1 VADVLILADTIRS
14 PEMRHEVPV
23 AVPDPFLYVERNGD
37 RHVVITPFEVARV
50 EGHNGLQ
57 PHPYE
62 RFGWDELVAQGL
74 PLEEVELQTYIR
86 ACKELGVR
94 NAVVPATFPVELADR
109 LRAEGIEL
117 NPDRDAFVQRRRK
130 KTQSELDGIRRA
142 QRGAEAALDAAR
154 ELMRSA
160 EPQGDSLVA
169 DGEPLTAERIKSAM
183 RQAYGDHD
191 LLSDEFIVAPGGQG
205 AMGHEM
211 GHGPIEPGQPVV
223 IDQWPKDPVS
233 SCYTDMTR
241 TYVVGEPSEEIQT
254 YHRLVHEALQ
264 RSLEMVKPGVAG
276 RDVFVMVSEL
286 FHEAG
291 YPTGHHKDP
300 GEVLEDGFFHGLGHG
315 VGLEVHEQP
324 WLSRYPGELVEG
336 DVITLEPGL
345 YRSGYGGVR
354 LEDIVVVTSDGAELL
369 THYPYDLQP

>member
-1 VADVLILADTIRS
+1 MADVLILADTIRS

-23 AVPDPFLYVERNGD
+23 AVPDPFLYVERDGD
-37 RHVVITPFEVARV
+37 RHVVITPFEVERV
-50 EGHNGLQ
+50 QGRDGLKPQ
-57 PHPYE
+57 PYE
-62 RFGWDELVAQGL
+62 RFGWDDLVAQGI
-74 PLEEVELQTYIR
+74 PLEEVELLTWVR
-86 ACKELGVR
+86 ACKELGVES
-94 NAVVPATFPVELADR
+94 AVVPPTFPLELADR

-117 NPDRDAFVQRRRK
+117 RPDREVFVQRRRR
-130 KTQSELDGIRRA
+130 KTPAELDGIRRA

-154 ELMRSA
+154 ALMRSA
-160 EPQGDSLVA
+160 DAQGDALVA
-169 DGEPLTAERIKSAM
+169 DGEPLTVDRIKAVM
-183 RQAYGDHD
+183 RQAYSEHD
-191 LLSDEFIVAPGGQG
+191 LLSDEFIVAPGAQG

-211 GHGPIEPGQPVV
+211 GHGPIAPGQPVV
-223 IDQWPKDPVS
+223 IDQWPKDPIS

-241 TYVVGEPSEEIQT
+241 TYVVGGPSEEIQT

-264 RSLEMVKPGVAG
+264 RSVEMIKPGVAG

-291 YPTGHHKDP
+291 YPTGHHKQP

-336 DVITLEPGL
+336 DVVTIEPGL

-354 LEDIVVVTSDGAELL
+354 LEDIALVTSDGAEVL
-369 THYPYDLQP
+369 TQYSYDLAP

>member
-1 VADVLILADTIRS
+1 MADVLIHADTLRS

-23 AVPDPFLYVERNGD
+23 SVPDPFLYLERNGD
-37 RHVVITPFEVARV
+37 RHVVITPFEVERIQA
-50 EGHNGLQ
+50 HDGLQ

-62 RFGWDELVAQGL
+62 RFGWDELVAQGM
-74 PLEEVELQTYIR
+74 PLEEVELQTYLR

-94 NAVVPATFPVELADR
+94 SAVVPPSFPLELADR

-117 NPDRDAFVQRRRK
+117 TPNRDVFVQRRRK
-130 KTQSELDGIRRA
+130 KTPPELDGIRRA

-154 ELMRSA
+154 DLLRRA
-160 EPQGDSLVA
+160 EAQGESVVV
-169 DGEPLTAERIKSAM
+169 DGEPLTVERIKAAM
-183 RQAYGDHD
+183 RQAYSDHD
-191 LLSDEFIVAPGGQG
+191 LLSDEFIVAPGAQG

-211 GHGPIEPGQPVV
+211 GHGAVAAGQPVV
-223 IDQWPKDPVS
+223 IDQWPKDPRS

-241 TYVVGEPSEEIQT
+241 TYVVGPVPEEVQT
-254 YHRLVHEALQ
+254 FHRLVHEALQ

-276 RDVFVMVSEL
+276 RDIYIAVCEL
-286 FHEAG
+286 FHDAG
-291 YPTGHHKDP
+291 FPTGHHKQP

-345 YRSGYGGVR
+345 YRQGFGGCR
-354 LEDIVVVTSDGAELL
+354 LEDIVLVTSDGAELL
-369 THYPYDLQP
+369 TQYPYDLEP

>member
-1 VADVLILADTIRS
+1 MLGTISSAVADVLICADTIRS

-23 AVPDPFLYVERNGD
+23 SVPDRFLYVERNGD
-37 RHVVITPFEVARV
+37 RHVVITPFEVERV
-50 EGHNGLQ
+50 QGHDGLK
-57 PHPYE
+57 PHPLE
-62 RFGWDELVAQGL
+62 HFGWDELVAQGI
-74 PLEEVELQTYIR
+74 PLEEVELQTFVR
-86 ACKELGVR
+86 ACKELGVES
-94 NAVVPATFPVELADR
+94 AVVPPTFPVELADR

-117 NPDRDAFVQRRRK
+117 KPDREAFVQRRRR
-130 KTQSELDGIRRA
+130 KTQAELDGIRRA

-154 ELMRSA
+154 ELLRS
-160 EPQGDSLVA
+160 G
-169 DGEPLTAERIKSAM
+169 GPLTVEQIKSAM
-183 RQAYGDHD
+183 RQAYSDHD

-264 RSLEMVKPGVAG
+264 RSLEMIKPGVAG
-276 RDVFVMVSEL
+276 RDLFVMVSEL

-291 YPTGHHKDP
+291 YPTGHHKQP

-336 DVITLEPGL
+336 DVVTLEPGL

-354 LEDIVVVTSDGAELL
+354 LEDIVVVTSDGAELI
-369 THYPYDLQP
+369 TDYPYDLQP

>member
-1 VADVLILADTIRS
+1 MLGTISSAVADVLICADTIRS

-23 AVPDPFLYVERNGD
+23 SVPDRFLYVERNGD
-37 RHVVITPFEVARV
+37 RHVVITPFEVERV
-50 EGHNGLQ
+50 QGHNGLK
-57 PHPYE
+57 PHPLE
-62 RFGWDELVAQGL
+62 HFGWDELVAQGI
-74 PLEEVELQTYIR
+74 PLEEVELQTFVR
-86 ACKELGVR
+86 ACKELGVES
-94 NAVVPATFPVELADR
+94 AVVPPTFPVELADR

-117 NPDRDAFVQRRRK
+117 KPDREAFVQRRRR
-130 KTQSELDGIRRA
+130 KTQAELDGIRRA

-154 ELMRSA
+154 ELLRS
-160 EPQGDSLVA
+160 G
-169 DGEPLTAERIKSAM
+169 GPLTVEQIKSAM
-183 RQAYGDHD
+183 RQAYGEHD

-264 RSLEMVKPGVAG
+264 RSLEMIKPGVAG
-276 RDVFVMVSEL
+276 RDLFVMVSEL

-291 YPTGHHKDP
+291 YPTGHHKQP

-336 DVITLEPGL
+336 DVVTLEPGL

-354 LEDIVVVTSDGAELL
+354 LEDIVVVTSDGAELI
-369 THYPYDLQP
+369 TDYPYDLQP